1 MLYVFGGLPGVGKSE
16 LAKFLS
22 AHVGAVYLRIDRIEQ
37 SLQDQGYGEL
47 YDEAYQVAASMAL
60 ENLTLGL
67 AVVADST
74 NPVEVSRQL
83 WRSIAA
89 QADIGCI
96 EIEVVCSNQVEHK
109 QRVESR
115 CTDIPNLQLPSW
127 QHVINREYHAWQT
140 ERLVIDTAEQTLEQ
154 SQQALLKRLSL

>member
-22 AHVGAVYLRIDRIEQ
+22 AYIGAVYLRIDRIEQ

-47 YDEAYQVAASMAL
+47 YDEAYQIAASMAL

-96 EIEVVCSNQVEHK
+96 EI
-109 QRVESR
+109 
-115 CTDIPNLQLPSW
+115 
-127 QHVINREYHAWQT
+127 
-140 ERLVIDTAEQTLEQ
+140 
-154 SQQALLKRLSL
+154 